1 MRSKKLR
8 DQVLVITDAT
18 TGIGV
23 RTAEM
28 AVASGARVVLAAQNE
43 AELALLAERLNAA
56 TASSSLPW
64 TRRRGGD
71 ARAAC
76 LAVDACDPSSA
87 ERIAERAVEAFG
99 GFDTWVNHASLM
111 TPDPLVAAAVGL
123 DGRDER
129 SGDRD
134 EGITDAPLAHL
145 RRVFEMTFWS
155 TVNGC
160 RVAIDYLRRPGGVII
175 NVISDA
181 SDASGNRSGVVGQVS
196 RAHRGMAQAS
206 AHAVSGFTDAL
217 RRETTADGLPVSIAL
232 VTAGSSETFEDV
244 ARAVVRCAERPSR
257 GLTRFAGRES
267 RVGRAAPLVAIGA
280 LLAAGVAVS
289 RRAERA

>member
-18 TGIGV
+18 SGIGV

-28 AVASGARVVLAAQNE
+28 AVESGARVVLAAQNE
-43 AELALLAERLNAA
+43 PELALLAERLNRAR
-56 TASSSLPW
+56 ASV
-64 TRRRGGD
+64 TRLRGRRGWGG
-71 ARAAC
+71 ARAVY
-76 LAVDACDPSSA
+76 LAADVCDPSAA

-99 GFDTWVNHASLM
+99 GFDTWVNHPPFTA
-111 TPDPLVAAAVGL
+111 TTTATG
-123 DGRDER
+123 GDER
-129 SGDRD
+129 SGGRD
-134 EGITDAPLAHL
+134 EGMADAPLAHL

-160 RVAIDYLRRPGGVII
+160 RVAIDYLRRPGGGII

-181 SDASGNRSGVVGQVS
+181 SDASDISGNGRGVAGQVS
-196 RAHRGMAQAS
+196 RAHRGMAQSS

-217 RRETTADGLPVSIAL
+217 RRETEADGLPVSIAL

-244 ARAVVRCAERPSR
+244 ARAVVLCAERRPR
-257 GLTRFAGRES
+257 GITRFAGRES